1 MTNEQQA
8 SPLGKFGNP
17 IVQAT
22 ITMAAVVLVNVVA
35 KLFAFAGANIEVR
48 FPWLTAAAFM
58 LVFALFNSIISLSS
72 SSMLKY
78 WSRSVYSF
86 LGLGFA
92 SAMLAYLLS
101 GLSLGEAGSYWWIFI
116 VVAFGYLVFLSMMAM
131 IRNIVE
137 FAQKEEWNQPRFRQK
152 KRK

>member
-1 MTNEQQA
+1 MTQVQQV
-8 SPLGKFGNP
+8 PLGKFGNP
-17 IVQAT
+17 FIQAA
-22 ITMAAVVLVNVVA
+22 ITLAAVVLVNLVSKICA
-35 KLFAFAGANIEVR
+35 WAGADIGER

-72 SSMLKY
+72 PSMVQY

-86 LGLGFA
+86 LGLGFV
-92 SAMLAYLLS
+92 SALLAYLLS

-116 VVAFGYLVFLSMMAM
+116 VVTFGYLVFLSMMAM